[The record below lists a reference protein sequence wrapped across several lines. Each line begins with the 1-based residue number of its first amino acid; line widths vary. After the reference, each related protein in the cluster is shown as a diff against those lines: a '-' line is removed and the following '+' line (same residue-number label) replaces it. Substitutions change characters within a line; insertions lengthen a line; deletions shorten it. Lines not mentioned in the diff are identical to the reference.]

1 MNNDLEEYRKLV
13 ALINNEYDILCNISN
28 DELRGKLFYIEQCIN
43 LCENKQNAIEKHL
56 VQVYAIVKETARRF
70 SVGNISVTANSND
83 RLLAKLYD
91 FVEIDGEKAIYK
103 NHWDV
108 MGVPYVWNMVHYDEQ
123 LLGGILL
130 HFGYATE
137 MATGEGKTL
146 VATLPVFLNALT
158 HDGVHLMTVNDYLS
172 KRDFETTRPIYMF
185 YGLSADCIEY
195 YLRSDSRRKNAYKM
209 DISFGTNST
218 FTFDYLWDHIAI
230 TPEECVQQSHNF
242 AIVDELDSILIDD
255 ADNPHIIGGGNLYN
269 VGEIYK
275 ENYPIVKE
283 LIEQKEIALFCINKL
298 NKSAYFTEK
307 GKKWLSVKKDI
318 PDLYAVERLYELSD
332 FNQLDIDKQNEIRN
346 KIHLQNV
353 LLQLLLALT
362 VYERDEDYIVI
373 GGKVKIIDQHTGR
386 VRESSRWEHGLHTAM
401 EVKENVRVQDDF
413 EGMAV
418 ISLKN
423 YFRLYNKI
431 AGMSGTIM
439 PVQEELQSI
448 YNLRCASLPTHK
460 PLIRKDL
467 PLRIFKTA
475 ADKNK
480 AIIDSIVDNHQKDR
494 PILVGSISIKRSEEI
509 CRMLDECEIVYNKLD
524 AKTIKD
530 EANLIAKAGYGN
542 TITVSTSVAGRG
554 TDIKPSDDALA
565 NGGLMIIGTD
575 LFESV
580 RVDRQLKGRSGRQ
593 GNPGSSVFFS
603 SLEDYILKNLK
614 DEDMELLM
622 EKSGSCSESELSYED
637 IRCYFEKAQA
647 NREDYF
653 KNRRKETARKDDI
666 VDPHRKKF
674 YHQRNAVLFNSA
686 VAEEIVDEIIHETN
700 SSREKIEDNLDLLYQ
715 KTKELIIRSEKNN
728 PNRIKVYVP
737 FSNNMHTFAVLLE
750 IQLVKASFAYFCKEF
765 KRQIILQIYDKE
777 WKKFVLYMMGNL
789 DKKEIEMLNDRY
801 DKMMNEIHS
810 IILSRLQYATIPFEV
825 RTDVVQQEKQKVEDE
840 ILKDKANIDRS
851 SFNVNSSDK
860 CPCGS
865 GKKFCE
871 CHGSNIRRNNNKRRR

>member
-1 MNNDLEEYRKLV
+1 
-13 ALINNEYDILCNISN
+13 
-28 DELRGKLFYIEQCIN
+28 
-43 LCENKQNAIEKHL
+43 
-56 VQVYAIVKETARRF
+56 
-70 SVGNISVTANSND
+70 
-83 RLLAKLYD
+83 
-91 FVEIDGEKAIYK
+91 
-103 NHWDV
+103 
-108 MGVPYVWNMVHYDEQ
+108 
-123 LLGGILL
+123 
-130 HFGYATE
+130 
-137 MATGEGKTL
+137 
-146 VATLPVFLNALT
+146 
-158 HDGVHLMTVNDYLS
+158 
-172 KRDFETTRPIYMF
+172 
-185 YGLSADCIEY
+185 
-195 YLRSDSRRKNAYKM
+195 M

-218 FTFDYLWDHIAI
+218 FTFDFLFDHIAI
-230 TPEECVQQSHNF
+230 APEECVQQYHTY
-242 AIVDELDSILIDD
+242 AIIDELDSILIDD
-255 ADNPHIIGGGNLYN
+255 ADTPHIISGGNRYN

-275 ENYPIVKE
+275 ENFPIVKE
-283 LIEQKEIALFCINKL
+283 LIEQKEIALFRINKL
-298 NKSAYFTEK
+298 NKSAYFTED
-307 GKKWLSVKKDI
+307 GKKWISIKKEI

-332 FNQLDIDKQNEIRN
+332 FNQLDIDKQDEIRN
-346 KIHLQNV
+346 KLHLQNV

-373 GGKVKIIDQHTGR
+373 DEKVKIIDQHTGR
-386 VRESSRWEHGLHTAM
+386 VKESNRWSHGLHTAV
-401 EVKENVRVQDDF
+401 EVKENVQVQNDS

-423 YFRLYNKI
+423 YFRLYHKI

-460 PLIRKDL
+460 PLIRKDA

-480 AIIDSIVDNHQKDR
+480 AIIDSIIDNHQKGR
-494 PILVGSISIKRSEEI
+494 PTLVGSISIKRSEEI

-530 EANLIAKAGYGN
+530 EANFIAKAGYGN

-614 DEDMELLM
+614 DEDMDLLK
-622 EKSGSCSESELSYED
+622 ERSCSYSESEISYED
-637 IRCYFEKAQA
+637 IRYYFEKAQA
-647 NREDYF
+647 NRENYF
-653 KNRRKETARKDDI
+653 KNCRKETSYKDDI
-666 VDPHRKKF
+666 VDPHRTKF

-715 KTKELIIRSEKNN
+715 KTKELIIRSERNN
-728 PNRIKVYVP
+728 PNRVKVYVP
-737 FSNNMHTFAVLLE
+737 FSDNMHPFAILFE
-750 IQLVKASFAYFCKEF
+750 TQLAKASFEYFCKEF
-765 KRQIILQIYDKE
+765 KRQLILQIYDKE
-777 WKKFVLYMMGNL
+777 WKKFVLYVMGNL
-789 DKKEIEMLNDRY
+789 DKKEIEMLNDKY

-825 RTDVVQQEKQKVEDE
+825 RTDVLQQEKQKVEDE
-840 ILKDKANIDRS
+840 NLKDKTNTERS
-851 SFNVNSSDK
+851 SYIVNSSDK

-871 CHGSNIRRNNNKRRR
+871 CHGSNTRRNNNKRRR

>member
-1 MNNDLEEYRKLV
+1 MLI
-13 ALINNEYDILCNISN
+13 ALNVIQGLIS
-28 DELRGKLFYIEQCIN
+28 
-43 LCENKQNAIEKHL
+43 
-56 VQVYAIVKETARRF
+56 
-70 SVGNISVTANSND
+70 
-83 RLLAKLYD
+83 
-91 FVEIDGEKAIYK
+91 GE
-103 NHWDV
+103 
-108 MGVPYVWNMVHYDEQ
+108 
-123 LLGGILL
+123 
-130 HFGYATE
+130 
-137 MATGEGKTL
+137 
-146 VATLPVFLNALT
+146 
-158 HDGVHLMTVNDYLS
+158 
-172 KRDFETTRPIYMF
+172 
-185 YGLSADCIEY
+185 
-195 YLRSDSRRKNAYKM
+195 KNAYKM

-242 AIVDELDSILIDD
+242 AIVDELDSILIDA

-269 VGEIYK
+269 VGKIYK

-307 GKKWLSVKKDI
+307 GKKWLSDKKEI
-318 PDLYAVERLYELSD
+318 PDLYAIERLYKLSD
-332 FNQLDIDKQNEIRN
+332 FNQLDIDKQNEFRN

-373 GGKVKIIDQHTGR
+373 DGEVKIIDQHTGR

-423 YFRLYNKI
+423 YFRLYHKI

-480 AIIDSIVDNHQKDR
+480 AIVDSIIDNHQKGR

-509 CRMLDECEIVYNKLD
+509 CRMLDECGIVYNKLD

-622 EKSGSCSESELSYED
+622 KKSGSCSESEISYED

-653 KNRRKETARKDDI
+653 KNRRKKLHTRTTLLIRIE
-666 VDPHRKKF
+666 
-674 YHQRNAVLFNSA
+674 RNF
-686 VAEEIVDEIIHETN
+686 II
-700 SSREKIEDNLDLLYQ
+700 
-715 KTKELIIRSEKNN
+715 SEM
-728 PNRIKVYVP
+728 PYC
-737 FSNNMHTFAVLLE
+737 S
-750 IQLVKASFAYFCKEF
+750 
-765 KRQIILQIYDKE
+765 ILQ
-777 WKKFVLYMMGNL
+777 
-789 DKKEIEMLNDRY
+789 
-801 DKMMNEIHS
+801 
-810 IILSRLQYATIPFEV
+810 
-825 RTDVVQQEKQKVEDE
+825 
-840 ILKDKANIDRS
+840 
-851 SFNVNSSDK
+851 
-860 CPCGS
+860 
-865 GKKFCE
+865 
-871 CHGSNIRRNNNKRRR
+871 

>member
-1 MNNDLEEYRKLV
+1 MNNNLEEYRKLV
-13 ALINNEYDILCNISN
+13 ALINNEYDVLCNISN

-43 LCENKQNAIEKHL
+43 SCEHKQNALEKYL

-70 SVGNISVTANSND
+70 SVGNILVTANYND

-91 FVEIDGEKAIYK
+91 FVEIDGEIAIYK

-172 KRDFETTRPIYMF
+172 KRDFETTRPIYLF
-185 YGLSADCIEY
+185 HGLTADCIQY
-195 YLRSDSRRKNAYKM
+195 YSRQDNRKKNAYKL
-209 DISFGTNST
+209 DVTFGANST
-218 FTFDYLWDHIAI
+218 FIFDYLWDHIAI

-255 ADNPHIIGGGNLYN
+255 ADEPHIIGGGNWYN
-269 VGEIYK
+269 QCAIYT

-283 LIEQKEIALFCINKL
+283 LIEENNITLFIVNKL
-298 NKSAYFTEK
+298 EKSAYFTEE
-307 GKKWLSVKKDI
+307 GKEWLAVKKAI
-318 PDLYAVERLYELSD
+318 PDLYAVERLYELSN

-373 GGKVKIIDQHTGR
+373 GGEVKILDQHTGR

-401 EVKENVRVQDDF
+401 EVKENVQVQDDF

-423 YFRLYNKI
+423 YFRLYHKI

-460 PLIRKDL
+460 PLIRKDV

-475 ADKNK
+475 VDKNK
-480 AIIDSIVDNHQKDR
+480 AIIDSIIDNHQKGC
-494 PILVGSISIKRSEEI
+494 PTLVGSISIKRSEEI
-509 CRMLDECEIVYNKLD
+509 CRMLDEYGIVYNKLD

-530 EANLIAKAGYGN
+530 EANLIAKAGCGN

-554 TDIKPSDDALA
+554 TDIKPSDDAMA

-575 LFESV
+575 LFDSV
-580 RVDRQLKGRSGRQ
+580 RVDKQLKGRSGRQ
-593 GNPGSSVFFS
+593 GNPGTSLFFS

-622 EKSGSCSESELSYED
+622 EKSSGYLESEISYED

-666 VDPHRKKF
+666 VDPHRKRF
-674 YHQRNAVLFNSA
+674 YHQRNSVLFNSA
-686 VAEEIVDEIIHETN
+686 VAEEIVDEIIHEMN
-700 SSREKIEDNLDLLYQ
+700 SSKENIKDNLDLLYQ

-728 PNRIKVYVP
+728 PNRVKVYVP
-737 FSNNMHTFAVLLE
+737 FSDNMHTFAVLLE
-750 IQLVKASFAYFCKEF
+750 IQLVKTSFEYFCKEF

-825 RTDVVQQEKQKVEDE
+825 RTDMVQQEKQKVEDE

-851 SFNVNSSDK
+851 SFNVNLSDK

-871 CHGSNIRRNNNKRRR
+871 CHGSNTRRNNNKRRR

>member
-43 LCENKQNAIEKHL
+43 SCENKQNALEKYL

-91 FVEIDGEKAIYK
+91 FVEIDGKKAIYK

-185 YGLSADCIEY
+185 YGLSADCIECY
-195 YLRSDSRRKNAYKM
+195 SRSDFRRKNAYKM

-269 VGEIYK
+269 EGEIYK

-283 LIEQKEIALFCINKL
+283 LIEQKEKTLFCINKL
-298 NKSAYFTEK
+298 NKFAYFTGK
-307 GKKWLSVKKDI
+307 GKKWLSDKKEI
-318 PDLYAVERLYELSD
+318 PDLYAVERLYELMD
-332 FNQLDIDKQNEIRN
+332 FNQLDNDTQNEIRN

-362 VYERDEDYIVI
+362 VYERDEDYIVV
-373 GGKVKIIDQHTGR
+373 GEKVKIIDQHTGR
-386 VRESSRWEHGLHTAM
+386 VSESSRWEHGLHTAM
-401 EVKENVRVQDDF
+401 EVKENVQVQDDF

-460 PLIRKDL
+460 LLIRKDL

-480 AIIDSIVDNHQKDR
+480 AIVDSIIDNHQKGR

-509 CRMLDECEIVYNKLD
+509 CRMLDECGIVYNKLD

-530 EANLIAKAGYGN
+530 EANLIAKAGCGN

-622 EKSGSCSESELSYED
+622 EKSGSCSESEISYED

-647 NREDYF
+647 NRENYF
-653 KNRRKETARKDDI
+653 KNRRKEIARKDDI

-674 YHQRNAVLFNSA
+674 YHQRNAVLFNSV

-728 PNRIKVYVP
+728 PNRVKVYVP
-737 FSNNMHTFAVLLE
+737 FSDNMHTFAVLLE
-750 IQLVKASFAYFCKEF
+750 IQLVKASFEYFCKEF
-765 KRQIILQIYDKE
+765 KRQIILQIYDKG

-825 RTDVVQQEKQKVEDE
+825 RTDVIQQEKQKVEDE

-871 CHGSNIRRNNNKRRR
+871 CHGSIIRRNNNKRRR